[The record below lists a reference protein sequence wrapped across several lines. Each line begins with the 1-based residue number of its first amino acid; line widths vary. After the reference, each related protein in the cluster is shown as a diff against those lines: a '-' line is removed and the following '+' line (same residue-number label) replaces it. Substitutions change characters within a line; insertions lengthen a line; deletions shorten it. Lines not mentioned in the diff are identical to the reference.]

1 MEQNNYNGN
10 EQNNSMNS
18 EVQNSQPDNS
28 NASIPNNF
36 SQTDAP
42 REVPPQNYYASSQRY
57 YNREEMAPPMTL
69 GDFFIMFL
77 IMMIPLVNIIM
88 LFVWGFSS
96 DTNPN
101 KSNFCKAQLIMMA
114 IGIVMSILFWG
125 FFIAV
130 LMAALQSTDYSML
143 F

>member
-1 MEQNNYNGN
+1 MEQNNYNGS

-18 EVQNSQPDNS
+18 EAQNLQPDNS
-28 NASIPNNF
+28 NASFQNNY
-36 SQTDAP
+36 SQMDAP
-42 REVPPQNYYASSQRY
+42 REVPPQNYYASSASY

-69 GDFFIMFL
+69 SDFFIMFL
-77 IMMIPLVNIIM
+77 ILMIPIVNVIM

-114 IGIVMSILFWG
+114 ITF
-125 FFIAV
+125 V
-130 LMAALQSTDYSML
+130 LMILLWGMIFAFVMAILQSQDAAML